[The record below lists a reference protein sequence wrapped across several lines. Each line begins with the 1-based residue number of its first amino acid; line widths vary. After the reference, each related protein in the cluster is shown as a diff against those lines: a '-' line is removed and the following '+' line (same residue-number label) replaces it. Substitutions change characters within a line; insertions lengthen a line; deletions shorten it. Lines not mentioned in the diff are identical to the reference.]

1 MTPKKIAPFGSW
13 TSPITTDI
21 VSGSSLV
28 FAEVFANPKTKSIYL
43 VEGRPSEKGRQAIVE
58 IKGDES
64 IDILPAK
71 YSARSKVHEYGGAA
85 ATLSPDGNLIFTD
98 HSTNGVFSLS
108 PTGEVTEILA
118 GNPKLRYANFEVH
131 PQDTHLIVAI
141 QEDHHAPLLVDAV
154 NTLVVI
160 DSRTKKVD
168 IIIQGEDFYSQ
179 PKFSPN
185 GKYLSWLQWSHPDM
199 PWTGSEVRA
208 AIWEDGKV
216 PTNTFKIAG
225 RPKTRSISMPKWHVD
240 NTLLFANDK
249 TGFWQ
254 LYQYD
259 PSTPP
264 FSRHLRMDGFEDAE
278 MGCREF
284 GLGSCTYLSMDENI
298 LVVTYTRDATNG
310 LLLYDIAKGSVV
322 ELPTGLV
329 TIDNCALSKVSNTE
343 FVVIGAT
350 LTAPEALYLIDI
362 TKPTEKKLLKTS
374 ISVPLPSSIFSQAQ
388 TITFP
393 RTHGDIG
400 TPSHAIF
407 IPPQN
412 PDFEAPAGSKPPL
425 IVFSHGG
432 PTSHVSPGL
441 AINAQYFTSRGYAY
455 CYPNYAGSTGYGR
468 DYRAQLDHNWGI
480 KDVED
485 TISCVEY
492 LASQGL
498 IDGSK
503 VGISGRSSG
512 GYTTIQALTSFPKFF
527 AAGVSLFGIGNLKAL
542 CEDDPHKFES
552 QYGTALI
559 FPENASAEEKEK
571 IMHERSPCLHAD
583 RIESPLLLLQGDVD
597 RVVPI
602 EQSREMERVLKARG
616 GDVKLVVFEGEGHG
630 FKMREHLKMAIE
642 EEEEMWKRTLL

>member
-1 MTPKKIAPFGSW
+1 MSPKKIAPYGTW
-13 TSPITTDI
+13 TSPITTEI

-28 FAEVFANPKTKSIYL
+28 FAEVYANPTNGSIYL
-43 VEGRPSEKGRQAIVE
+43 LEGRPAEKGRQVIVE
-58 IKGDES
+58 VKGEES
-64 IDILPAK
+64 IDILPAQ

-85 ATLSPDGNLIFTD
+85 ATLSPDGNLIFSD

-118 GNPKLRYANFEVH
+118 GNPKLRYANFDVH
-131 PQDTHLIVAI
+131 PKATNLIVAI
-141 QEDHHAPLLVDAV
+141 QEDHSAPLLVDAV
-154 NTLVVI
+154 NTLVII
-160 DSRTKKVD
+160 DSKTKKAE
-168 IIIQGEDFYSQ
+168 IIVQGADFYSQ
-179 PKFSPN
+179 AKFSPD
-185 GKYLSWLQWSHPDM
+185 GKKLSWLQWNHPDM
-199 PWTGSEVRA
+199 PWTGAEVHVA
-208 AIWEDGKV
+208 DWKDGKLGK
-216 PTNTFKIAG
+216 PTKVAG
-225 RPKTRSISMPKWHVD
+225 KAREESISMPKWHVD
-240 NTLLFANDK
+240 NTLLFTSDR

-254 LYQYD
+254 MYQHD
-259 PSTPP
+259 PQSGKTAY
-264 FSRHLRMDGFEDAE
+264 LRLGGFEDAE

-298 LVVTYTRDATNG
+298 LVVTYNRDATNG
-310 LLLYDIAKGSVV
+310 LVLYDIAKNSVE

-329 TIDNCALSKVSNTE
+329 TIDQCALSRVSSTK

-362 TKPTEKKLLKTS
+362 TNPTEKKLLKTS
-374 ISVPLPSSIFSQAQ
+374 ISVPLPPSIFSQAQ

-393 RTHGDIG
+393 RTHGDVG

-441 AINAQYFTSRGYAY
+441 AVNAQYFTSRGYAY

-468 DYRAQLDHNWGI
+468 NYRAQLDHNWGI

-492 LASQGL
+492 LASQNL

-512 GYTTIQALTSFPKFF
+512 GYTTIQALCSFPNFF
-527 AAGVSLFGIGNLKAL
+527 AAGVSLFGIGNLRAL
-542 CEDDPHKFES
+542 FEDDPHKFES

-559 FPENASAEEKEK
+559 FPENASAEEKER
-571 IMHERSPCLHAD
+571 IMFERSPCLHAD
-583 RIESPLLLLQGDVD
+583 RIESPLLLLQGDID
-597 RVVPI
+597 RVVPL
-602 EQSREMERVLKARG
+602 EQSAEMERILKEKGA
-616 GDVKLVVFEGEGHG
+616 DVRLVVFEGEGHG

-642 EEEEMWKRTLL
+642 EEEGMWKRTLL

>member
-1 MTPKKIAPFGSW
+1 MESKKVVRFGTW

-21 VSGSSLV
+21 VSGSSLI
-28 FAEVFANPKTKSIYL
+28 FAEVYANPTSGKIYL
-43 VEGRPSEKGRQAIVE
+43 IEGRPAEKGRQVIVE
-58 IKGDES
+58 VRGPET
-64 IDILPAK
+64 IDLLPAQ

-85 ATLSPDGNLIFTD
+85 ATLSPDGDLIFVD

-108 PTGEVTEILA
+108 PKGEVTEILA
-118 GNPKLRYANFEVH
+118 GNPNLRYANFDMH
-131 PQDTHLIVAI
+131 PQDTHLIIAI
-141 QEDHHAPLLVDAV
+141 QEDHSAPLLVDAV

-160 DSRTKKVD
+160 HSRTKKAEIVVK
-168 IIIQGEDFYSQ
+168 GADFYSQ
-179 PKFSPN
+179 AKFSPD
-185 GKYLSWLQWSHPDM
+185 GKKLSWLQWSHPDM
-199 PWTGSEVRA
+199 PWTGSEVHVA
-208 AIWEDGKV
+208 NWENGKV
-216 PTNTFKIAG
+216 GKTTKVAG
-225 RPKTRSISMPKWHVD
+225 KAREESISMPKWHID
-240 NTLLFANDK
+240 NTLLFASDR

-254 LYQYD
+254 LYRYD
-259 PSTPP
+259 PVSENTTYL
-264 FSRHLRMDGFEDAE
+264 HLKGYEDAE

-284 GLGSCTYLSMDENI
+284 GLGSCTYLSMDANT
-298 LVVTYTRDATNG
+298 LVITYNKDATNG
-310 LLLYDIAKGSVV
+310 LLLYDIAKDYVT

-329 TIDNCALSKVSNTE
+329 TIDQCALSKVSPTV
-343 FVVIGAT
+343 FAVIGAT
-350 LTAPEALYLIDI
+350 LTSPEALYLIDI
-362 TKPTEKKLLKTS
+362 TRPSEKKLLKTS
-374 ISVPLPSSIFSQAQ
+374 ISVSLPPSIFSPAQ

-412 PDFEAPAGSKPPL
+412 PSFDGPAGSKPPL
-425 IVFSHGG
+425 IIFSHGG

-441 AINAQYFTSRGYAY
+441 AIHAQYFTSRGFAY

-492 LASQGL
+492 LASQNL
-498 IDGSK
+498 IDISK

-542 CEDDPHKFES
+542 FEDDPHKFES
-552 QYGTALI
+552 QYGIALV
-559 FPENASAEEKEK
+559 FPEGATGEEREP
-571 IMHERSPCLHAD
+571 IMVERSPCLHAEK
-583 RIESPLLLLQGDVD
+583 IESPLLLLQGDID

-602 EQSREMERVLKARG
+602 EQSREMERVIKQRG
-616 GDVKLVVFEGEGHG
+616 GDVRMVVFEGEGHG
-630 FKMREHLKMAIE
+630 FKMREHLKAAIE
-642 EEEEMWKRTLL
+642 EEEGMWKRTLL

>member
-1 MTPKKIAPFGSW
+1 MAPKKIAPYGTW

-21 VSGSSLV
+21 VSGSSLA
-28 FAEVFANPKTKSIYL
+28 FAEVYANPSNGSIYL
-43 VEGRPSEKGRQAIVE
+43 LEGRPAEKGRQVIVE
-58 IKGDES
+58 VNGEET
-64 IDILPAK
+64 IDILPAQ

-85 ATLSPDGNLIFTD
+85 ATLCPDGNLIFSD

-118 GNPKLRYANFEVH
+118 GNPKLRYANFDVH
-131 PQDTHLIVAI
+131 PKDSSQIVAI
-141 QEDHHAPLLVDAV
+141 QEDHSAPLLVDAV
-154 NTLVVI
+154 NTLVII
-160 DSRTKKVD
+160 DSKTKKAE
-168 IIIQGEDFYSQ
+168 IIVEGADFYSQ
-179 PKFSPN
+179 AKFSPD
-185 GKYLSWLQWSHPDM
+185 GKKLSWLQWNHPDM
-199 PWTGSEVRA
+199 PWTGAEVHA
-208 AIWEDGKV
+208 SDWEDGKV
-216 PTNTFKIAG
+216 GKATKVAG
-225 RPKTRSISMPKWHVD
+225 KAREESISMPKWHVD
-240 NTLLFANDK
+240 NTLLFTSDR

-254 LYQYD
+254 MYRYD
-259 PSTPP
+259 PKSGETQY
-264 FSRHLRMDGFEDAE
+264 LRLEGFEDAE

-284 GLGSCTYLSMDENI
+284 GLGSCTYLSMNENTLI
-298 LVVTYTRDATNG
+298 VTYNRDATNG
-310 LLLYDIAKGSVV
+310 LLLYDISKNSVV

-329 TIDNCALSKVSNTE
+329 TIDQCALSRVSNTE

-350 LTAPEALYLIDI
+350 FTAPEALYLIDI

-393 RTHGDIG
+393 RTNGDVG

-492 LASQGL
+492 LASQNL

-512 GYTTIQALTSFPKFF
+512 GYTTIQALCSFPNFF
-527 AAGVSLFGIGNLKAL
+527 AAGVSLFGIGNLRAL
-542 CEDDPHKFES
+542 FEDDPHKFES

-559 FPENASAEEKEK
+559 FPENASAEEKER
-571 IMHERSPCLHAD
+571 IMFERSPCLHAD
-583 RIESPLLLLQGDVD
+583 RIESPLLLLQGDID
-597 RVVPI
+597 RVVPL
-602 EQSREMERVLKARG
+602 EQSAEMERILKEKGA
-616 GDVKLVVFEGEGHG
+616 DVRLVVFEGEGHG

-642 EEEEMWKRTLL
+642 EEEGMWKRTLL